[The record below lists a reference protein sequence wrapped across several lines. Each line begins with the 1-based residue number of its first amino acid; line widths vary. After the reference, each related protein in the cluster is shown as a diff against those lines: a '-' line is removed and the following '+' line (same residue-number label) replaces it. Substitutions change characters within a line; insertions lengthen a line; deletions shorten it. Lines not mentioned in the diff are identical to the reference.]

1 VKKLL
6 VTGGAGFIGSHLVE
20 RLLIDGFEV
29 TCLDNLSAGN
39 IDNLKNAL
47 KNKFFHFIK
56 GDIRNRIDIQN
67 VLDDYDTIFHF
78 AANPEVRLGDPEIHF
93 SSNILGTFNILESM
107 RKSDVK
113 RIVFASSSTVY
124 GDASVLPTPE
134 NYSPLQPISV
144 YGASKLACEALI
156 SSYCHVYGFNGI
168 CLRYANIIGP
178 RLRHG
183 VIYDFIMKL
192 KKNPR
197 RLEILGDGTQ
207 RKSYLYISDAINATT
222 FIWNRCRKGY
232 YVYNVGNKDSITV
245 MDIAR
250 IVVELMNLRNVEFYT
265 TGGVDGGRGWK
276 GDVKYMLLSIEKLE
290 SIGWR
295 PKYNSME
302 SVKMTA
308 KALIEELGV

>member
-47 KNKFFHFIK
+47 KNRFFHFIK

>member
-1 VKKLL
+1 MKKLL

-47 KNKFFHFIK
+47 KNRFFHFIK

-250 IVVELMNLRNVEFYT
+250 IVVESMNLRNVEFYT

>member
-1 VKKLL
+1 MKKLL

>member
-1 VKKLL
+1 MKKLL

-47 KNKFFHFIK
+47 KNRFFHFIK

>member
-1 VKKLL
+1 MKKLL

-192 KKNPR
+192 KRNPS

-207 RKSYLYISDAINATT
+207 KKSYLYIDDAVDATI
-222 FIWNRCRKGY
+222 FIWNRARKGY
-232 YVYNVGNKDSITV
+232 AVYNIGNEDNITV
-245 MDIAR
+245 LDIAK
-250 IVVELMNLRNVEFYT
+250 IVVKSMNLTDVKFHL
-265 TGGVDGGRGWK
+265 TGGVEGGRGWK
-276 GDVKYMLLSIEKLE
+276 GDVKYMLLSIDKLK
-290 SIGWR
+290 SLGWK
-295 PKYNSME
+295 PMYNSRMV
-302 SVKMTA
+302 VKMTA
-308 KALIEELGV
+308 EVLVKELGV

>member
-47 KNKFFHFIK
+47 KNRFFHFIK

-134 NYSPLQPISV
+134 NYSPLHPISV

>member
-1 VKKLL
+1 MKKLL

-56 GDIRNRIDIQN
+56 GDIRKRIDMQN
-67 VLDDYDTIFHF
+67 ILDDYDTIFHF

-156 SSYCHVYGFNGI
+156 SAYCHVYGFNGI

-192 KKNPR
+192 KRNPS

-207 RKSYLYISDAINATT
+207 KKSYLYIDDAVDATI
-222 FIWNRCRKGY
+222 FIWNRVRKGY
-232 YVYNVGNKDSITV
+232 AVYNIGNEDNITV
-245 MDIAR
+245 LDIAK
-250 IVVELMNLRNVEFYT
+250 IVVKSMNLTDVKFHL
-265 TGGVDGGRGWK
+265 TGGVEGGRGWK
-276 GDVKYMLLSIEKLE
+276 GDVKYMLLSIDKLK
-290 SIGWR
+290 SLGWK
-295 PKYNSME
+295 PMYNSRMV
-302 SVKMTA
+302 VKMTA
-308 KALIEELGV
+308 EVLVKELGV

>member
-1 VKKLL
+1 MKKLL

-56 GDIRNRIDIQN
+56 GDIRKRIDMQN
-67 VLDDYDTIFHF
+67 ILDDYDTIFHF
-78 AANPEVRLGDPEIHF
+78 AANPEVRLGEPEIHF

-156 SSYCHVYGFNGI
+156 SAYCHVYGFNGI

-192 KKNPR
+192 KRNPS

-207 RKSYLYISDAINATT
+207 KKSYLYIDDAVDATI
-222 FIWNRCRKGY
+222 FIWNRVRKEY
-232 YVYNVGNKDSITV
+232 AVYNIGNEDNITV
-245 MDIAR
+245 LDIAK
-250 IVVELMNLRNVEFYT
+250 IVVESMNLTDVKFHL
-265 TGGVDGGRGWK
+265 TGGVEGGRGWK
-276 GDVKYMLLSIEKLE
+276 GDVKYMLLSIDKLK
-290 SIGWR
+290 SLGWK
-295 PKYNSME
+295 PKYNSRMA
-302 SVKMTA
+302 VKMTA
-308 KALIEELGV
+308 EVLVKELGV